1 MVLDKTARSIY
12 NWMFSIEQGIAGC
25 ALLYMKTSRDQ
36 EVELRFSVAGAI
48 CMAKNSKEF
57 MEREKP

>member
-12 NWMFSIEQGIAGC
+12 NWMFSIEQGIAGH

-36 EVELRFSVAGAI
+36 EVELRYRRRFENIMKVIS
-48 CMAKNSKEF
+48 
-57 MEREKP
+57 